1 MRHSRLALL
10 GVLFGALIPAL
21 PAMAHHSFTAEFNPD
36 KEWSVTGVL
45 TKVDWVNPH
54 TATWFDVKDE
64 KTGQVETWGCQGNPP
79 GTYSRAGVHREDWRI
94 GEVVTVTCLAAKD
107 GTKRWASLNR
117 SSITPMGTSW
127 CSDKA
132 ENKFESLWNKI
143 PLDRCGALLGSR
155 LTRIKT

>member
-1 MRHSRLALL
+1 MHKALRILIIQGFQSRGTSTMKHRAPVALV
-10 GVLFGALIPAL
+10 VLFGALLASL
-21 PAMAHHSFTAEFNPD
+21 PVLAHHSFTAEFNPD

-64 KTGQVETWGCQGNPP
+64 KTGQVETWGCQGNPT

-107 GTKRWASLNR
+107 GTKRWGFLKQ
-117 SSITPMGTSW
+117 IKYH
-127 CSDKA
+127 SDGHVLVFRQGG
-132 ENKFESLWNKI
+132 E
-143 PLDRCGALLGSR
+143 
-155 LTRIKT
+155 